1 MFKRQHHQRI
11 AKVLASLDS
20 ELLLSNHCYFGG
32 GTAITLCYGEFRE
45 SVDMDFL
52 VSDLTSYRHLRQLL
66 TGPDGVNAI
75 CLLGAAPLLQQKEVR
90 ADQYG
95 LRVTLNVDNHPVKFE
110 IILEGRIRL
119 AVPGKEDQLCGITT
133 LSPLDMAASI
143 LLANA
148 DRWADASV
156 FSRDV
161 IDLAMMAPS
170 ATLLKNAIE
179 KAQMAYGDSIVRDL
193 NKAIDNLKSRTDWL
207 DRCMLAM
214 EIDTPKALIWKNL
227 QRLSL
232 SYSAQK

>member
-66 TGPDGVNAI
+66 TSPDGINAI
-75 CLLGAAPLLQQKEVR
+75 CHLGAAPLLQKKEVR

-95 LRVTLNVDNHPVKFE
+95 LRVTLIVDNYPIKFE

-119 AVPGKEDQLCGITT
+119 DIPDKKDQLCGITT
-133 LSPLDMAASI
+133 LSPLDMAASK
-143 LLANA
+143 LLANS

-161 IDLAMMAPS
+161 IDLAMMVPS
-170 ATLLKNAIE
+170 AKLLKNAIE

-193 NKAIDNLKSRTDWL
+193 NKAIDNLKTRTDWL

-227 QRLSL
+227 QRLSFV
-232 SYSAQK
+232 